1 MKPEDV
7 KTQGNDDVAELK
19 KQVEMLQRLL
29 LENMSANMKENK
41 SEYTKEDIRPDEY
54 VEVMSLLPYPLTL
67 TTQPKGGG
75 KAYKFNKLGEKKRI
89 LYNDLVDIIEIQQ
102 RFLQS
107 GMFYILDK
115 RVIKKHGLDDLY
127 DNILDKE
134 KLERIIECDTMDVL
148 SMFKLATKK
157 QQEIIGDVLTQKIVD
172 NEPIDLNIVS
182 QIEKI
187 GKLSII
193 KRADEINSRKELE
206 KE

>member
-41 SEYTKEDIRPDEY
+41 TEYTKEDIRPDEY

>member
-41 SEYTKEDIRPDEY
+41 AEYTKEDIRPDEY